1 MKKLSRAVWMLTGV
15 CLLLSFPITYWDW
28 QGRWHTSVLTS
39 HYAFKLWLYW
49 AQFAALPLLIAL
61 SLGQWR
67 PLGWMRRLTKGIV
80 CIGLVAMIW
89 AGQIEPNLL
98 RVRSTALE
106 LTSPVGEPI
115 KIALISDIH
124 WGLFGRDWQLQ
135 RLADRINSLD
145 IDAVFVAGDW
155 TYEPKLDL
163 LAGFAPLKQLRVPIF
178 AVLGNH
184 DVEKPGPKLA
194 AQLREALTAN
204 GVQFVEGK
212 SIVWKGWHIIG
223 LDDLWGGR
231 PLEQI
236 KELFPEPATES
247 ASNRLV
253 LTHQP
258 DTFALLPASVMQLG
272 LAGHSHG
279 GQVLLPYAT
288 DWQLRTAMKQ
298 GWYNGLY
305 ETQHGKVF
313 VTPGIGMIGL
323 PWRFLVP
330 PTIDVIT
337 IDASKRANP

>member
-1 MKKLSRAVWMLTGV
+1 MKMRRIAFIVTIAWLVLSL
-15 CLLLSFPITYWDW
+15 PITYWDW
-28 QGRWHTSVLTS
+28 QGRWHTTVLTS

-61 SLGQWR
+61 SLGHWR
-67 PLGWMRRLTKGIV
+67 TLGWLRSLIKSMIG
-80 CIGLVAMIW
+80 IGLVTMIW

-98 RVRSTALE
+98 RVRSTSIE
-106 LTSPVGEPI
+106 LKVPAGEPI

-124 WGLFGRDWQLQ
+124 WGLFGRDGQLQ
-135 RLADRINSLD
+135 RLVDRINSLD

-163 LAGFAPLKQLRVPIF
+163 QAGFAPLKQVRVPIF

-212 SIVWKGWHIIG
+212 SIAWKGWQVVG

-231 PLEQI
+231 PREQI
-236 KELFPEPATES
+236 KTLFAES
-247 ASNRLV
+247 AAELTTNRLV

-258 DTFALLPASVMQLG
+258 DTLAMLPASAMQLG

-279 GQVLLPYAT
+279 GQILLPYAT

-305 ETQHGKVF
+305 ETPQGKVF

-337 IDASKRANP
+337 IGASKRANP

>member
-1 MKKLSRAVWMLTGV
+1 MLAFAWLILSL
-15 CLLLSFPITYWDW
+15 PITYWDW

-49 AQFAALPLLIAL
+49 ALFAALPMLLAAL
-61 SLGQWR
+61 FGAWRGLGLVW
-67 PLGWMRRLTKGIV
+67 LGCKGIF
-80 CIGLVAMIW
+80 CIGLITMIW

-98 RVRSTALE
+98 RVRN
-106 LTSPVGEPI
+106 TSIQVTQIPNSPAPESI

-124 WGLFGRDWQLQ
+124 WGLFGRDYQLQ
-135 RLADRINSLD
+135 RLVDCINTLNV
-145 IDAVFVAGDW
+145 DAVFVAGDW
-155 TYEPKLDL
+155 TYEPKLNL
-163 LAGFAPLKQLRVPIF
+163 QTGFAPLKQLRVPVF

-194 AQLREALTAN
+194 TQLRAALTAN

-212 SIVWKGWHIIG
+212 SVDWRGWQIVG

-231 PLEQI
+231 PREQVAT
-236 KELFPEPATES
+236 LFSQPAPKPEPY
-247 ASNRLV
+247 RLV

-258 DTFALLPASVMQLG
+258 DTLALLPASAMQLG

-279 GQVLLPYAT
+279 GQILLPYAT

-305 ETQHGKVF
+305 ETAHGKIF

-337 IDASKRANP
+337 IGVIQ